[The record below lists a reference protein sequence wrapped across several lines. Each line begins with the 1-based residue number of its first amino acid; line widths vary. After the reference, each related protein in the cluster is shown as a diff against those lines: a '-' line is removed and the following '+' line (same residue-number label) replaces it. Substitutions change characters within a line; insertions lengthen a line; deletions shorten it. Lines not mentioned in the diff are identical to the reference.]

1 MFEAWVWFLAW
12 EDALEEGMA
21 THVSILALRI
31 PWAEEPGRQQSIGD
45 KELDRAEVT
54 EHSPII
60 FKPIFFT
67 LKILGSSTKSS

>member
-1 MFEAWVWFLAW
+1 
-12 EDALEEGMA
+12 MA

-31 PWAEEPGRQQSIGD
+31 PWAEEPGRLQSIGD

-54 EHSPII
+54 EHSAVI

-67 LKILGSSTKSS
+67 LKILGSSTQSS